1 MVKPGGTGRGER
13 ERKGEGER
21 TQGEIR
27 SLWKRDEKKMRDGGE
42 REREREREQAG
53 QRGTR
58 GIIFMEKGDEIK

>member
-42 REREREREQAG
+42 REREREQAG

-58 GIIFMEKGDEIK
+58 G